1 MASLPYRLPV
11 AAVTEAPE
19 YLVHLQKKRSAAE
32 TLCNGLW
39 QWLNRSDPNCPAA
52 ANISA
57 GLLAW
62 LTLDI
67 DADIKR
73 LQEPPPA
80 IPMLYKPSPEELL
93 KASEEVQFIEQQM
106 EAMETNR
113 RQLPEEVQ
121 AIAGFALPMF
131 EQRLRDAREYRDR
144 LQRQLEQA
152 ENAEI

>member
-19 YLVHLQKKRSAAE
+19 YLEHLKLKRQAAE
-32 TLCNGLW
+32 SIC
-39 QWLNRSDPNCPAA
+39 S
-52 ANISA
+52 

-80 IPMLYKPSPEELL
+80 IDKPSPEELM
-93 KASEEVQFIEQQM
+93 KACEEVSFIEQQM
-106 EAMETNR
+106 EAMEVNR
-113 RQLPEEVQ
+113 RQLPEEMQ
-121 AIAGFALPMF
+121 ALAGFALPMF
-131 EQRLRDAREYRDR
+131 EQRLRDAREYRDS
-144 LQRQLEQA
+144 LQRELEQA
-152 ENAEI
+152 ENREVLRG